1 MNWPRSCVRRSSTW
15 KPSPTSSTLV
25 LHSQSLQSY
34 TKSQGLLTRYSSLRT
49 VQRQPHPRMQP
60 ELRHHAARRR
70 RIEHRRPKAAIV
82 RLPGGFKSME
92 PPLPSANFSGFQC
105 PVLTFAGLRRLHSR
119 GCLPATPPR
128 SPGRYSA
135 RRLRKDGRISL
146 VPTDPNCSQQRARL
160 DLV

>member
-34 TKSQGLLTRYSSLRT
+34 TRSQDFLTLYSSLRT
-49 VQRQPHPRMQP
+49 IQRRPHPRMQP

-70 RIEHRRPKAAIV
+70 RNKHRRPKAAIV
-82 RLPGGFKSME
+82 RLPGGIKSRE
-92 PPLPSANFSGFQC
+92 PLYPVPLSQVSSVQ
-105 PVLTFAGLRRLHSR
+105 LTFAGLRRLHSR
-119 GCLPATPPR
+119 RCLPATPPR
-128 SPGRYSA
+128 SPGRHSA

-146 VPTDPNCSQQRARL
+146 VPTDPNCSQQGPRL